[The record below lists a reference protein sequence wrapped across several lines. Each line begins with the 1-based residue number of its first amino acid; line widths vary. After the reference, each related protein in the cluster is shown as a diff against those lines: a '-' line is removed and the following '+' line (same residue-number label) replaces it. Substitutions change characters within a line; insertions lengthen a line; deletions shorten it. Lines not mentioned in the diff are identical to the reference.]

1 MKNEKILL
9 LIPAYRDLELKST
22 IKSALKNADKP
33 ENLRFAILNQYG
45 PETKNVLSLFRG
57 GEKRFKIVEVP
68 WQEAKGVGW
77 ARHLLEDL
85 YRDEEYVL
93 QIDAHMLFYKGWD
106 TVLKDNMAWCK
117 DERAVISSYPV
128 KYEYDKDGKVV
139 IETTERS
146 RVELHPGKGRY
157 VFESGVIK
165 VPEDDKSPVKTLYA
179 TGGLE
184 FYKGEMLRDVRY
196 NAEIIFAGEEVVR
209 SAQLF
214 TFGYNI
220 YEPIG
225 LPIYHHYGRMNH
237 HKFWKDMCEEPE
249 LKEYYMKINKRSDEI
264 VDAIMSGNI
273 SGFEQYFGEERPI
286 TDFLNLYQK
295 DKEKQR

>member
-9 LIPAYRDLELKST
+9 LIPAYRDLELKNT

-33 ENLRFAILNQYG
+33 DDLRFAILNQYG
-45 PETKNVLSLFRG
+45 PETRNILDLFRG
-57 GEKRFKIVEVP
+57 SEERFRIVEVP
-68 WQEAKGVGW
+68 WRETKGVGW

-85 YRDEEYVL
+85 YHDEEYVL
-93 QIDAHMLFYKGWD
+93 QIDAHMLFGKGWD
-106 TVLKDNMAWCK
+106 TIAKENMGWCH
-117 DERAVISSYPV
+117 DEKGIISSYPI
-128 KYEYDKDGKVV
+128 KYEFDKDGKVA
-139 IETTERS
+139 IETKERA
-146 RVELHPGKGRY
+146 RVELYPGKGRY
-157 VFESGVIK
+157 VFDSGVIK
-165 VPEDDKSPVKTLYA
+165 VPENDSSPVKTLYA

-184 FYKGEMLRDVRY
+184 FYRGEILADVHY

-220 YEPIG
+220 YQPIG

-237 HKFWKDMCEEPE
+237 HKFWKDMCDDPE

-264 VDAIMSGNI
+264 VDAIMSGDI
-273 SGFEQYFGEERPI
+273 SGSEQYFGKERLI
-286 TDFLNLYQK
+286 AEFLELYQK
-295 DKEKQR
+295 DKEKHQ

>member
-9 LIPAYRDLELKST
+9 LIPAYRDLELKGT

-45 PETKNVLSLFRG
+45 PETKDALSLFRG
-57 GEKRFKIVEVP
+57 SEKRFKIVEVP
-68 WQEAKGVGW
+68 WQETRGLGW

-93 QIDAHMLFYKGWD
+93 QIDAHMVFGKGWD
-106 TVLKDNMAWCK
+106 TIAKENMDWCH
-117 DERAVISSYPV
+117 DEKGVISSYPI
-128 KYEYDKDGKVV
+128 KYEYDKNGKVV
-139 IETTERS
+139 IETTERA
-146 RVELHPGKGRY
+146 RVELYPGKGR
-157 VFESGVIK
+157 FDFDSGVIK
-165 VPEDDKSPVKTLYA
+165 VPEGDKTVVQTLYA

-184 FYKGEMLRDVRY
+184 FYRGELLSEARY
-196 NAEIIFAGEEVVR
+196 NTEIIFTGDEAVR

-220 YEPIG
+220 YQPVG
-225 LPIYHHYGRMNH
+225 LPIYHHYGRFEQ
-237 HKFWKDMCEEPE
+237 HKFWKDMYEEPE
-249 LKEYYMKINKRSDEI
+249 LKDYYIRINKRSDEI

-273 SGFEQYFGEERPI
+273 AGFEQYFGKERSI
-286 TDFLNLYQK
+286 AEFLKLYQEDK
-295 DKEKQR
+295 DKKR